1 MLMLKKGF
9 YYFMKEESLE
19 FESKLDKNDCKL
31 LFKEYSYLRY
41 LEYLINFLIVYY
53 GIKLGYYFINKMA
66 INNMDILYFVSYIFI
81 RLIFYKMFQLKKRFK
96 VVGTKIYLNNKLRN
110 YSKVIISKDFFFI
123 IIGRRRGVV
132 KIPNGKKNEI
142 IDFFDLNKVVYE
154 VVDKPFKIERK
165 I

>member
-1 MLMLKKGF
+1 R
-9 YYFMKEESLE
+9 
-19 FESKLDKNDCKL
+19 CI
-31 LFKEYSYLRY
+31 LFDAY
-41 LEYLINFLIVYY
+41 
-53 GIKLGYYFINKMA
+53 
-66 INNMDILYFVSYIFI
+66 
-81 RLIFYKMFQLKKRFK
+81 
-96 VVGTKIYLNNKLRN
+96 KIYLNNKLRN
-110 YSKVIISKDFFFI
+110 YSKVIISKDFLFI

>member
-1 MLMLKKGF
+1 
-9 YYFMKEESLE
+9 
-19 FESKLDKNDCKL
+19 
-31 LFKEYSYLRY
+31 
-41 LEYLINFLIVYY
+41 
-53 GIKLGYYFINKMA
+53 
-66 INNMDILYFVSYIFI
+66 
-81 RLIFYKMFQLKKRFK
+81 MFQLKKRFK

-110 YSKVIISKDFFFI
+110 YSKVIISKDFLFI

>member
-1 MLMLKKGF
+1 
-9 YYFMKEESLE
+9 MKEEILE

-53 GIKLGYYFINKMA
+53 GIKLGYYFINNMA
-66 INNMDILYFVSYIFI
+66 INNIDILYFVSYIFI

-110 YSKVIISKDFFFI
+110 YSKVIISKDFLFI

>member
-53 GIKLGYYFINKMA
+53 GIKLGYYFINKMT

-110 YSKVIISKDFFFI
+110 YSKVIISKDFLFI